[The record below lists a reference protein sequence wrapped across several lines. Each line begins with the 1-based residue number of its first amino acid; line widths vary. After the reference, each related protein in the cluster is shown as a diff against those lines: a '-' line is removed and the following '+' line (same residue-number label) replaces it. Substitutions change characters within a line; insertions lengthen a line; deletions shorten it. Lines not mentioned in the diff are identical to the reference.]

1 MVAACD
7 LGDAIALDDNGRPR
21 WMMPIPDAD
30 IDSYRFNLKGVAR
43 DRQGFGVI
51 GTNDIIS
58 VVVNGRTALAST
70 DNDNAPLN
78 VGSAPWF
85 TVVEG
90 GADVMGGGIIAVVLH
105 DVVPQNAD
113 NSVAITFKDT
123 EFEFSASTPLELEE
137 TKVRYGG
144 VGSASFDDVDNQVTV
159 DLTSGST
166 VTVASSVSG
175 HTIVSFAY
183 DVQEKFTA
191 EKSMVTL
198 NSASAGD
205 VRLAIDE
212 TSANSDTFVA
222 KVAVFSQADYSKI
235 VTESKKEANDDND
248 ATVGDDDVVNVDE
261 LNNTQGLSAT
271 GDVGVRSLAR
281 RVTDAATAIY
291 GDEFATIKASDFVA
305 LIIPAR
311 HDDIINVTYQ
321 DANPATSVSKSA
333 RVDLE
338 APVVTLVGP
347 VDGFFTSIATVTM
360 SAEVTD
366 TGAGVDQS
374 GIDLNISAG
383 ITGLSRGAVVESP
396 IVDGYRVTAASQGT
410 IAEGKKEWF
419 VGVVDKVGNVP
430 ASDIKYVC
438 SDATPPVCT
447 GTKDV
452 NEAPKGAAAPSIG
465 AADNPFKF
473 TVDTR
478 APSLVGGKTG
488 VSLKNPG
495 VTSGTS
501 KETENIVNQ
510 STWVRVTF
518 DTGEGGAPL
527 DASTVEANDFRVN
540 DAAPLDAKIN
550 AVTHMDGTTTIAKG
564 TAVYLQVG
572 QLDSDARPEVELTGE
587 VKDRAG
593 NTRTEGRI
601 ANANDGLA
609 PSLTVTLAADIVKDE
624 MMITVSSTEN
634 LRTNPMVQLTETKP
648 VKNGAIA
655 SPRELS
661 VSLQSGGLTTW
672 TATFK
677 NTAGQASKQY
687 VTVTGSDAAGNTAMK
702 GVAASES
709 DVVSFQVDSAKPM
722 LRFVDA
728 SGKDLKATKQEE
740 GAVWIVAEFDE
751 DEHAGDSFRKV
762 SVTAV
767 KLAVKDGEE
776 VITEDVSQVFAS
788 EVECVDQDTESSRY
802 DSDDP
807 AMNNK
812 CAVRTLAINL
822 TPGKYNIA
830 VTGVDSIGNEVKGN
844 TDFEVIAAKPF
855 ELTLRP
861 GQNFIAIPGM
871 PMDDGGNLDML
882 FSDEAISSVST
893 YDRSRELAGMN
904 PWLQSSKDLETGM
917 FSGEITAIEPGK
929 AYFVNSTASVTV
941 KVKLQAAGQLPPTI
955 PVRQGFNAI
964 GFWSVAGDEGAE
976 IDLYLGSIGWSVAYT
991 YDPTPG
997 RGWEVIRKDETDAAG
1012 EPLSIVAGKG
1022 YLVYALYDAVLTP

>member
-1 MVAACD
+1 M
-7 LGDAIALDDNGRPR
+7 
-21 WMMPIPDAD
+21 
-30 IDSYRFNLKGVAR
+30 
-43 DRQGFGVI
+43 
-51 GTNDIIS
+51 
-58 VVVNGRTALAST
+58 
-70 DNDNAPLN
+70 
-78 VGSAPWF
+78 
-85 TVVEG
+85 
-90 GADVMGGGIIAVVLH
+90 
-105 DVVPQNAD
+105 
-113 NSVAITFKDT
+113 
-123 EFEFSASTPLELEE
+123 
-137 TKVRYGG
+137 
-144 VGSASFDDVDNQVTV
+144 
-159 DLTSGST
+159 
-166 VTVASSVSG
+166 
-175 HTIVSFAY
+175 
-183 DVQEKFTA
+183 
-191 EKSMVTL
+191 
-198 NSASAGD
+198 
-205 VRLAIDE
+205 
-212 TSANSDTFVA
+212 
-222 KVAVFSQADYSKI
+222 
-235 VTESKKEANDDND
+235 
-248 ATVGDDDVVNVDE
+248 
-261 LNNTQGLSAT
+261 SAT
-271 GDVGVRSLAR
+271 GVVGERSLAT

-291 GDEFATIKASDFVA
+291 GSDADFATIKASDFVD

-374 GIDLNISAG
+374 GIELKISAG
-383 ITGLSRGAVVESP
+383 TTGLSRGAAVESP

-430 ASDIKYVC
+430 ASDI
-438 SDATPPVCT
+438 AETE
-447 GTKDV
+447 DV

-501 KETENIVNQ
+501 KETENSVNQ

-648 VKNGAIA
+648 VKKVAIA
-655 SPRELS
+655 SPRDLS

-687 VTVTGSDAAGNTAMK
+687 VTVTGSDAAGNTARRESPL
-702 GVAASES
+702 ARATLSASR
-709 DVVSFQVDSAKPM
+709 
-722 LRFVDA
+722 LTR
-728 SGKDLKATKQEE
+728 L
-740 GAVWIVAEFDE
+740 
-751 DEHAGDSFRKV
+751 
-762 SVTAV
+762 
-767 KLAVKDGEE
+767 
-776 VITEDVSQVFAS
+776 
-788 EVECVDQDTESSRY
+788 SR
-802 DSDDP
+802 
-807 AMNNK
+807 
-812 CAVRTLAINL
+812 C
-822 TPGKYNIA
+822 
-830 VTGVDSIGNEVKGN
+830 
-844 TDFEVIAAKPF
+844 
-855 ELTLRP
+855 
-861 GQNFIAIPGM
+861 
-871 PMDDGGNLDML
+871 
-882 FSDEAISSVST
+882 
-893 YDRSRELAGMN
+893 
-904 PWLQSSKDLETGM
+904 
-917 FSGEITAIEPGK
+917 
-929 AYFVNSTASVTV
+929 
-941 KVKLQAAGQLPPTI
+941 
-955 PVRQGFNAI
+955 
-964 GFWSVAGDEGAE
+964 
-976 IDLYLGSIGWSVAYT
+976 
-991 YDPTPG
+991 
-997 RGWEVIRKDETDAAG
+997 
-1012 EPLSIVAGKG
+1012 
-1022 YLVYALYDAVLTP
+1022 